1 MATAPENLAEHL
13 VPNEA
18 DSLMIITVAA
28 ALKIHELLEEEGDP
42 NQKLRISITGGGCS
56 GFQYNFSF
64 DQQHD
69 EDVLIERTA
78 VDNQPIQAGI
88 LVDMLSLDYLE
99 GATIDYKND
108 VNGERFVINNPKSK
122 GTCGCGSSFDI

>member
-1 MATAPENLAEHL
+1 MATTPENLAINPLPTEN
-13 VPNEA
+13 P
-18 DSLMIITVAA
+18 LMIITDAA

-42 NQKLRISITGGGCS
+42 EQKLRISITGGGCS

-64 DQQHD
+64 DKQQP
-69 EDVLIERTA
+69 EDVLIERA
-78 VDNQPIQAGI
+78 ALDNQPIRAGI

-108 VNGERFVINNPKSK
+108 VNGERFVIINPKSK
-122 GTCGCGSSFDI
+122 GTCGCGASFDI